1 MSNKKYRF
9 SFTAA
14 SLQVP
19 TMIAMARKMMRES
32 ITTEQLSPEDMG
44 KERYKTS
51 QREFREIKA
60 RLECLS
66 RDEIRLLSEGPFEE
80 QKLISFVSFARLYR
94 FFYEFMIEVVA
105 EKILVFDYTLTEMD
119 YNVFFNRKA
128 VDHTE
133 VERLTTATQ
142 NKVKQVVFKV
152 LEQAGIINNIQE
164 RVIQA
169 PQLSPSFVALLSATN
184 PQDVKLLLN

>member
-1 MSNKKYRF
+1 
-9 SFTAA
+9 
-14 SLQVP
+14 
-19 TMIAMARKMMRES
+19 
-32 ITTEQLSPEDMG
+32 MG

-94 FFYEFMIEVVA
+94 FFYEFMIEVVV

-128 VDHTE
+128 VDHPE
-133 VERLTTATQ
+133 VEKLTTATQ

-164 RVIQA
+164 RIIQA

>member
-1 MSNKKYRF
+1 MKHKKYRF

-19 TMIAMARKMMRES
+19 TMIALARKMIREGC
-32 ITTEQLSPEDMG
+32 TTEQLLPDDMR

-51 QREFREIKA
+51 QREFREIKD

-66 RDEIRLLSEGPFEE
+66 PDEIRILSDGSHEE
-80 QKLISFVSFARLYR
+80 QKLISLVSFARLYH
-94 FFYEFMIEVVA
+94 FFYEFMTEVVA
-105 EKILVFDYTLTEMD
+105 EKILVFDYALTEMD

-128 VDHTE
+128 VDHPE
-133 VERLTTATQ
+133 VDQLTTATQ
-142 NKVKQVVFKV
+142 NKVKQIVFKV

-164 RVIQA
+164 RLIQI
-169 PQLSPSFVALLSATN
+169 PQLSPSFIALLSSTN
-184 PQDVKLLLN
+184 PQDIKILLN

>member
-1 MSNKKYRF
+1 
-9 SFTAA
+9 
-14 SLQVP
+14 
-19 TMIAMARKMMRES
+19 
-32 ITTEQLSPEDMG
+32 
-44 KERYKTS
+44 
-51 QREFREIKA
+51 
-60 RLECLS
+60 
-66 RDEIRLLSEGPFEE
+66 
-80 QKLISFVSFARLYR
+80 
-94 FFYEFMIEVVA
+94 MIEVVV

-128 VDHTE
+128 VDHPE
-133 VERLTTATQ
+133 VEKLTTKTQ
-142 NKVKQVVFKV
+142 YKVKQVVFKV